1 MKVIGLTGG
10 IGSGKSTIAAVF
22 QSAGIPV
29 FNADSEALALYSI
42 DAELL
47 REVVDEFGREVLNN
61 DGTLNRKQLASIV
74 FGDEGALKK
83 LNALVHPRVANRFA
97 QWKNQQ
103 RVGVVM
109 RESAILFESGSHID
123 CDSVIVVSA
132 PENLR
137 VNRVMNRSALTE
149 EEVEARIAL
158 QWPES
163 KLQAQADWIIMN
175 DDSELVLPQV
185 MAIVAALGK

>member
-74 FGDEGALKK
+74 FGDEGALEK